1 MTRSEI
7 IERIQAL
14 SEADLARVAPF
25 IEADLDAAG
34 DLDDL
39 RDEVR
44 RARESAAT
52 EPLLDDDEVL
62 DAVRRRLSRKAD
74 RWTATPAGPR
84 ISGRTVSMEPPDVP
98 ASQDIR

>member
-1 MTRSEI
+1 MTRI
-7 IERIQAL
+7 QLIERIQAL

-25 IEADLDAAG
+25 IEADLDAAA

-52 EPLLDDDEVL
+52 APLLDDDTVV
-62 DAVRRRLSRKAD
+62 DAVQRRLSRKA
-74 RWTATPAGPR
+74 
-84 ISGRTVSMEPPDVP
+84 
-98 ASQDIR
+98 